1 MPLPPPRDV
10 VRMRHMLE
18 AASKAVAY
26 TDGYE
31 RSVLDTDEMRALAV
45 VRLLEI
51 LGGAAR
57 AVAGTTPVL
66 PACLVEPLWVQFSAL
81 LPEVPVV
88 APSHPWAATAGGS
101 RIG

>member
-1 MPLPPPRDV
+1 MPLPPPRDI
-10 VRMRHMLE
+10 VRMQHMLE

-51 LGGAAR
+51 LGEAAR
-57 AVAGTTPVL
+57 AVSQGDACPPPQHP
-66 PACLVEPLWVQFSAL
+66 PAALVDELKQAL
-81 LPEVPVV
+81 
-88 APSHPWAATAGGS
+88 AAE
-101 RIG
+101 